1 MELTG
6 YSKGKQVFRS
16 SSFHTIDP
24 KGRVIIPARF
34 RKVLKA
40 DDEYG
45 VVVSIKDGCIY
56 AYTFSEWKKLEERI
70 RAFKTATMEKFKRF
84 FLGNACPLT
93 CDKQDRI
100 LLPQSLRTY
109 AGIESKDIVMVG
121 VLDRFEI
128 WSREKWEQENNQM
141 EQDLER
147 EEVRNEIAS
156 LGL

>member
-1 MELTG
+1 M
-6 YSKGKQVFRS
+6 
-16 SSFHTIDP
+16 
-24 KGRVIIPARF
+24 IIPARF
-34 RKVLKA
+34 RKVLEG
-40 DDEYG
+40 DDVYG

-56 AYTFSEWKKLEERI
+56 AYTFSEWKNLEQRI
-70 RAFKTATMEKFKRF
+70 RTIKTATMEKFKRF

-109 AGIESKDIVMVG
+109 AGIETKDIVMVG

-128 WSREKWEQENNQM
+128 WSREKWDQENLKMEQE
-141 EQDLER
+141 LER
-147 EEVRNEIAS
+147 EEVRNEIAA

>member
-1 MELTG
+1 M
-6 YSKGKQVFRS
+6 FRS

-24 KGRVIIPARF
+24 KGRIIIPARF

-45 VVVSIKDGCIY
+45 VVISIKDGCIY
-56 AYTFSEWKKLEERI
+56 AYTFDEWKNLEQKI
-70 RAFKTATMEKFKRF
+70 RAAKSAIMEKFKRF
-84 FLGNACPLT
+84 FLGNACPLK

-100 LLPQSLRTY
+100 LIPQSLRTY
-109 AGIESKDIVMVG
+109 ADIDKEIVLVG

-128 WSREKWEQENNQM
+128 WAREKWDHENLKMEQE
-141 EQDLER
+141 LEK
-147 EEVRNEIAS
+147 EEVQEEIAS